1 MYLKSKKEIKNMII
15 EQPNYDYELDNE
27 SSVLFDI
34 CKYLHQ
40 TRSIEFIVEGFG
52 SERWPVDCEFDLP
65 SVIEEL
71 PEIIQNFN
79 NNQYNCILGF
89 YEQGVMREIIIS
101 DKGDGNLLLECKS
114 LIPGFLPKP
123 SCIIMD
129 KSTVKKMFEQI
140 LRTFINYSR
149 LVCPNLLN
157 EQLFIDWMTKF
168 NISYLL

>member
-1 MYLKSKKEIKNMII
+1 MYLESNKKFENVII
-15 EQPNYDYELDNE
+15 EQTNYDYELDNE

-40 TRSIEFIVEGFG
+40 TRSVEFIVEGFG

-71 PEIIQNFN
+71 PEMIQNFN

-114 LIPGFLPKP
+114 LIPSFLPKP

-129 KSTVKKMFEQI
+129 KSTIKEMFEQI
-140 LRTFINYSR
+140 FRTFINYSR

-157 EQLFIDWMTKF
+157 EQLFIDWITKF